1 MVSKQSSLNIHRRLL
16 KPADVTALYGKWIPD
31 CSLRSRYDVFISY
44 RWGGDS
50 DFAQALFDS
59 FGNYVVGADS
69 RAVQVFFD
77 KKRLQGGRQF
87 QSDFA
92 SALQNSLIVAPLLSA
107 DAMQRMLDH
116 DPTRE
121 DNVLVE
127 WLLAL
132 ECYACPQSRV
142 ACVFP
147 IAFGTRS
154 DNQVGNLFAEGL
166 IDQLPDCVPTASAA
180 LVRQLMQQAGL
191 ECSAELEGRTV
202 RGVATQL
209 SKFLLFPAWTVKKVV
224 VEASKGVIGLLRGCE
239 GVEEEAQEREREREL
254 STKCASP
261 TIPPTIPTSPAAA
274 PAPASQ
280 MRPLASLTA
289 EEVQQ
294 LMAREGFKKLLQPFA
309 ENEITGEV
317 LSFCEEVADLTD
329 PGVGVVGTAPAR
341 ALMSRIKKWNESGVP
356 F

>member
-239 GVEEEAQEREREREL
+239 GVEEEAQERVRERATVA
-254 STKCASP
+254 SPAISASP
-261 TIPPTIPTSPAAA
+261 TPSVS
-274 PAPASQ
+274 SQ
-280 MRPLASLTA
+280 RPLASLTA

>member
-147 IAFGTRS
+147 IAFGTRAAHS
-154 DNQVGNLFAEGL
+154 PMGGNLFAEGL

-261 TIPPTIPTSPAAA
+261 TIPPTIPTSPA
-274 PAPASQ
+274 PSASSQ
-280 MRPLASLTA
+280 IRPLASLTA

-294 LMAREGFKKLLQPFA
+294 LMAREGLKMMLQPFKQ
-309 ENEITGEV
+309 NEITGET

-329 PGVGVVGTAPAR
+329 PSVGVVGSAQAK
-341 ALMSRIKKWNESGVP
+341 ALLSRIKKWNQAGVP